1 MDLKLKTITFA
12 DVAANYV
19 WHVWQRFT
27 AVLKPLKFN
36 WFKVTAA
43 VFYFCY
49 LNKIF
54 LQMYEAIPVAAAE
67 LTAAGVKVYSHQQ
80 TSSFIAWWL
89 AYIAANAVFYKVF
102 PLVIDYVTPTVT
114 AVQSEFIPLKVLT
127 KLADEGS
134 LVSAI
139 GGVLSPIKPYQVA
152 DIDTE
157 IKRPIAGSRHNEQEV
172 FLSGLPNWY
181 AVTDGKLYRLVVT
194 APPLPFK
201 VRSKRG

>member
-1 MDLKLKTITFA
+1 MDLKIATITFA

-19 WHVWQRFT
+19 SHVWTRIKD
-27 AVLKPLKFN
+27 VLKPLKFN
-36 WFKVTAA
+36 WFKVAFA
-43 VFYFCY
+43 VFCFCY

-54 LQMYEAIPVAAAE
+54 LQMYEAIPIAAAE

-89 AYIAANAVFYKVF
+89 AYIAANAVFYVVM

-114 AVQSEFIPLKVLT
+114 VQASEFIPLKWLT

-134 LVSAI
+134 LVGAI

-152 DIDTE
+152 EIDTE
-157 IKRPIAGSRHNEQEV
+157 IKRPMAGSRYNEQEV
-172 FLSGLPNWY
+172 FIAGLPNWY
-181 AVTDGKLYRLVVT
+181 AVTDGEIIPTSSCSLSPTV
-194 APPLPFK
+194 
-201 VRSKRG
+201 

>member
-19 WHVWQRFT
+19 WHVWQRIT
-27 AVLKPLKFN
+27 TVLRPLKFN
-36 WFKVTAA
+36 WFKVMAS

-54 LQMYEAIPVAAAE
+54 LQMYEAIPIAATE
-67 LTAAGVKVYSHQQ
+67 LTAAGVKVYPHQQ

-89 AYIAANAVFYKVF
+89 AYIAANVAFYVIVPKM
-102 PLVIDYVTPTVT
+102 IDYITPTVT
-114 AVQSEFIPLKVLT
+114 AQKSEYIPLKWLT

-152 DIDTE
+152 DIDIE
-157 IKRPIAGSRHNEQEV
+157 LKRLIAGSKHNEQEI
-172 FLSGLPNWY
+172 FIAGLPNWY
-181 AVTDGKLYRLVVT
+181 AVSDGNIVQISSYNPSPTV
-194 APPLPFK
+194 
-201 VRSKRG
+201 

>member
-1 MDLKLKTITFA
+1 MDLKTYTVTFA
-12 DVAANYV
+12 DVAAGYV
-19 WHVWQRFT
+19 SHVWQRFT
-27 AVLKPLKFN
+27 AVLRPLKFN
-36 WFKVTAA
+36 WFKVAFA

-54 LQMYEAIPVAAAE
+54 LQMYEAIPVAATQ
-67 LTAAGVKVYSHQQ
+67 LTAAGVKVYPHQQ

-89 AYIAANAVFYKVF
+89 AYIAANAVFYVVM

-114 AVQSEFIPLKVLT
+114 VQQSEYIPLKTLT

-134 LVSAI
+134 LVGAI
-139 GGVLSPIKPYQVA
+139 GGALSPIKPYQVA

-172 FLSGLPNWY
+172 FLQGLPNWY
-181 AVTDGKLYRLVVT
+181 AVTDGEIIPISSYSPSPTV
-194 APPLPFK
+194 
-201 VRSKRG
+201 

>member
-36 WFKVTAA
+36 WFKVTAG
-43 VFYFCY
+43 VMYF
-49 LNKIF
+49 LLINKLF
-54 LQMYEAIPVAAAE
+54 NEMLQAIPIAATE
-67 LTAAGVKVYSHQQ
+67 LTAAGVKVYPHQQ

-89 AYIAANAVFYKVF
+89 AYIAANIVFYFVVTKM
-102 PLVIDYVTPTVT
+102 IDYITPTVT
-114 AVQSEFIPLKVLT
+114 TEKSEYIPLKWLT

-152 DIDTE
+152 DIDIE
-157 IKRPIAGSRHNEQEV
+157 LKRLIAGSKHNEQEI
-172 FLSGLPNWY
+172 FIAGLPNWY
-181 AVTDGKLYRLVVT
+181 AVSDSEIV
-194 APPLPFK
+194 PLSRYSPSPT
-201 VRSKRG
+201 V

>member
-54 LQMYEAIPVAAAE
+54 LQMYQAIPIAAAE

-114 AVQSEFIPLKVLT
+114 VRQAEFIPLKTLT
-127 KLADEGS
+127 DLAANGS
-134 LVSAI
+134 LVGAI

-157 IKRPIAGSRHNEQEV
+157 IKRPIAGSKYNEQEV
-172 FLSGLPNWY
+172 FILGLPNWY
-181 AVTDGKLYRLVVT
+181 AVSDGEIIPISAYNPSPTV
-194 APPLPFK
+194 
-201 VRSKRG
+201 

>member
-19 WHVWQRFT
+19 WHIWQRFT

-181 AVTDGKLYRLVVT
+181 AVTDGNIVQISTYNPSPTV
-194 APPLPFK
+194 
-201 VRSKRG
+201 

>member
-12 DVAANYV
+12 DVAANYAY
-19 WHVWQRFT
+19 HVWQRIT
-27 AVLKPLKFN
+27 AALKPLKFN

-43 VFYFCY
+43 VFYFVFI
-49 LNKIF
+49 NKIF
-54 LQMYEAIPVAAAE
+54 GQMYNAIPIVAVE
-67 LTAAGVKVYSHQQ
+67 LRNWDVKVYPHQQ

-89 AYIAANAVFYKVF
+89 AYIAANAVFYVVV

-114 AVQSEFIPLKVLT
+114 VQKSEFIPLKVLT

-157 IKRPIAGSRHNEQEV
+157 IKRPIAGSKYNEQEV
-172 FLSGLPNWY
+172 FLAGLPNWY
-181 AVTDGKLYRLVVT
+181 AVTDGEIIPISTYSPSPTV
-194 APPLPFK
+194 
-201 VRSKRG
+201 

>member
-19 WHVWQRFT
+19 WHIWQRFT
-27 AVLKPLKFN
+27 TFLRPLKFN

-67 LTAAGVKVYSHQQ
+67 LTAAGVKVYPHQQ
-80 TSSFIAWWL
+80 TGSFIAWWL

-114 AVQSEFIPLKVLT
+114 AVQSEYIPLKVLT

-172 FLSGLPNWY
+172 FLAGLPNWY
-181 AVTDGKLYRLVVT
+181 AVTDGNIVQISSYSHSPTV
-194 APPLPFK
+194 
-201 VRSKRG
+201 

>member
-1 MDLKLKTITFA
+1 MDLKAHTITFA

-54 LQMYEAIPVAAAE
+54 LQMYQAIPIAAAE
-67 LTAAGVKVYSHQQ
+67 LTAAGVKVYPHQQ

-114 AVQSEFIPLKVLT
+114 VQKSEFIPLKVLT

-181 AVTDGKLYRLVVT
+181 AVTDGEILQISTYNPSPTV
-194 APPLPFK
+194 
-201 VRSKRG
+201 

>member
-1 MDLKLKTITFA
+1 
-12 DVAANYV
+12 
-19 WHVWQRFT
+19 
-27 AVLKPLKFN
+27 
-36 WFKVTAA
+36 
-43 VFYFCY
+43 
-49 LNKIF
+49 
-54 LQMYEAIPVAAAE
+54 MYEAIPVAAAE

-172 FLSGLPNWY
+172 FLAGLPNWY
-181 AVTDGKLYRLVVT
+181 AVTDGEIIPISSYNPSPTV
-194 APPLPFK
+194 
-201 VRSKRG
+201 

>member
-19 WHVWQRFT
+19 WHIWQRFT

-89 AYIAANAVFYKVF
+89 AYIAANAVFYKVV
-102 PLVIDYVTPTVT
+102 PLIIDYVTPTVT
-114 AVQSEFIPLKVLT
+114 VRQAEFIPLKTLT
-127 KLADEGS
+127 DLAANGS
-134 LVSAI
+134 LVGAI

-157 IKRPIAGSRHNEQEV
+157 IKRPIAGSKYNEQEV
-172 FLSGLPNWY
+172 FILGLPNWY
-181 AVTDGKLYRLVVT
+181 AVSDGEIIPISAYNPSPTV
-194 APPLPFK
+194 
-201 VRSKRG
+201 

>member
-19 WHVWQRFT
+19 WHIWQRFT

-181 AVTDGKLYRLVVT
+181 AVTDGEIIPISSYNPSPTV
-194 APPLPFK
+194 
-201 VRSKRG
+201 

>member
-19 WHVWQRFT
+19 WHVWQRIT
-27 AVLKPLKFN
+27 TVLRPLKFN
-36 WFKVTAA
+36 WFKVMAS

-54 LQMYEAIPVAAAE
+54 LQMYEAIPIAATE
-67 LTAAGVKVYSHQQ
+67 LTAAGVKVYPHQQ

-89 AYIAANAVFYKVF
+89 AYIAANVAFYVIVPKM
-102 PLVIDYVTPTVT
+102 IDYITPTVT
-114 AVQSEFIPLKVLT
+114 AQKSEYIPLKWLT

-152 DIDTE
+152 DIDIE
-157 IKRPIAGSRHNEQEV
+157 LKRLIAGSKHNEQEI
-172 FLSGLPNWY
+172 FIAGLPNWY
-181 AVTDGKLYRLVVT
+181 AVTDGNIVQISSYNPSPTV
-194 APPLPFK
+194 
-201 VRSKRG
+201 

>member
-12 DVAANYV
+12 DVAANYAY
-19 WHVWQRFT
+19 HVWQRFT

-43 VFYFCY
+43 IFYFCY

-54 LQMYEAIPVAAAE
+54 LQMYEAIPIAAAE
-67 LTAAGVKVYSHQQ
+67 LTAAGVKVYPHQQ

-114 AVQSEFIPLKVLT
+114 TEKAEYIPLKVLT
-127 KLADEGS
+127 ELASSGS

-152 DIDTE
+152 DIDIE
-157 IKRPIAGSRHNEQEV
+157 IKRPIAGSKYNEQEV
-172 FLSGLPNWY
+172 FLAGLPNWY
-181 AVTDGKLYRLVVT
+181 AVTDGNIVQISSYNPSPTV
-194 APPLPFK
+194 
-201 VRSKRG
+201 